1 MAISLM
7 KLPYALDALEP
18 HVSAATLKQ
27 HHGAHHKGYVDKVNK
42 AVAGSDMAEMALE
55 QIVAAARK
63 SGDTALFK
71 LAAQTWNHGFY
82 WPSLSPDRTKPSND
96 LAGAIRRD
104 FGAMA
109 NLGKALID
117 EADGHFASGWAW
129 LVAKAG
135 KLEVVSTHDA
145 DTLLTGSATP
155 LLTIDVWE
163 HAYYLD
169 AKSKRADYL
178 GKVVKDLLNWDFASE
193 NFARGSAWT
202 YPS

>member
-7 KLPYALDALEP
+7 KLPYAHDALEP
-18 HVSAATLKQ
+18 HVSAATLNE

-55 QIVAAARK
+55 QIVAAAKK
-63 SGDTALFK
+63 SGDTALFNS
-71 LAAQTWNHGFY
+71 AAQTWNHGFY
-82 WPSLSPDRTKPSND
+82 WHSLSPDRTKPSND

-117 EADGHFASGWAW
+117 EADGHFASGWVW

-135 KLEVVSTHDA
+135 KLAVVSTHDA